1 MEGRNRGLSE
11 KDLASVL
18 GYVDALGNTNPGPLR
33 RLVISKE
40 VMPSY
45 FDVSDDI
52 REYSWG
58 PEQIFK
64 AFMAKKLKEE
74 LPKWDIK
81 SVGQKVRRDIMTG
94 KHTKYLESD
103 EWKEVVTKAER
114 MGVSFKDSRFATKT
128 EYSSAVLFLR

>member
-18 GYVDALGNTNPGPLR
+18 GYVDAGPLR
-33 RLVISKE
+33 RLVESKG
-40 VMPSY
+40 VAPSY
-45 FDVSDDI
+45 FITGEDV

-74 LPKWDIK
+74 FPKWDLG

-103 EWKEVVTKAER
+103 EWKEVVTKAKR